1 MEFVSRDSLVEEIT
15 GIKKDYMA
23 WDSAKQTI
31 ANIDNALRKIS
42 SYNDTI
48 GIPDFNK
55 DSYIKR
61 MSVIY
66 NDFNLRSVIYKLGRG
81 EKLSKE
87 EDLLLLNF
95 AKEYADNPILYKIYN
110 KREESILAE
119 ELTIKFDEIH
129 SDITNLMM
137 LTDGLIYEHRL
148 RIAECLRE
156 DILELIEVYETQI
169 QVEQEATKKLMDM
182 INRHIDRDVKEYKE
196 KNNYPIKRKR

>member
-15 GIKKDYMA
+15 GIKKDDMA

-110 KREESILAE
+110 KREESI
-119 ELTIKFDEIH
+119 
-129 SDITNLMM
+129 
-137 LTDGLIYEHRL
+137 
-148 RIAECLRE
+148 
-156 DILELIEVYETQI
+156 
-169 QVEQEATKKLMDM
+169 
-182 INRHIDRDVKEYKE
+182 
-196 KNNYPIKRKR
+196 

>member
-15 GIKKDYMA
+15 GIKKDDMA

-66 NDFNLRSVIYKLGRG
+66 KLGRE

-137 LTDGLIYEHRL
+137 LTDGLIYKHRL

>member
-15 GIKKDYMA
+15 GIKKDDMA

-66 NDFNLRSVIYKLGRG
+66 NDFNLRSVIYKLGE
-81 EKLSKE
+81 EK
-87 EDLLLLNF
+87 
-95 AKEYADNPILYKIYN
+95 
-110 KREESILAE
+110 
-119 ELTIKFDEIH
+119 TIKGRRSI
-129 SDITNLMM
+129 IT
-137 LTDGLIYEHRL
+137 
-148 RIAECLRE
+148 
-156 DILELIEVYETQI
+156 
-169 QVEQEATKKLMDM
+169 
-182 INRHIDRDVKEYKE
+182 
-196 KNNYPIKRKR
+196 

>member
-15 GIKKDYMA
+15 GIKKDDMA

-61 MSVIY
+61 M
-66 NDFNLRSVIYKLGRG
+66 SVIYKLGRG

-137 LTDGLIYEHRL
+137 LTDGLIYKHRL

>member
-15 GIKKDYMA
+15 GIKKDDMA

-48 GIPDFNK
+48 GIPDF
-55 DSYIKR
+55 
-61 MSVIY
+61 
-66 NDFNLRSVIYKLGRG
+66 
-81 EKLSKE
+81 
-87 EDLLLLNF
+87 
-95 AKEYADNPILYKIYN
+95 YN

-137 LTDGLIYEHRL
+137 LTDGLIYKHRL

>member
-15 GIKKDYMA
+15 GIKKDDMA

-137 LTDGLIYEHRL
+137 LTDGLIYKHRL
-148 RIAECLRE
+148 RIA
-156 DILELIEVYETQI
+156 
-169 QVEQEATKKLMDM
+169 
-182 INRHIDRDVKEYKE
+182 
-196 KNNYPIKRKR
+196 

>member
-15 GIKKDYMA
+15 GIKKDDMA

-66 NDFNLRSVIYKLGRG
+66 NDFNLRSVIYKLGE
-81 EKLSKE
+81 EKNYQRK
-87 EDLLLLNF
+87 
-95 AKEYADNPILYKIYN
+95 KIYYYLILQ
-110 KREESILAE
+110 KSMQIIRYFIKSI
-119 ELTIKFDEIH
+119 I
-129 SDITNLMM
+129 
-137 LTDGLIYEHRL
+137 
-148 RIAECLRE
+148 
-156 DILELIEVYETQI
+156 
-169 QVEQEATKKLMDM
+169 
-182 INRHIDRDVKEYKE
+182 KE
-196 KNNYPIKRKR
+196 KSLF

>member
-15 GIKKDYMA
+15 GIKKDDMA

-55 DSYIKR
+55 DSY
-61 MSVIY
+61 
-66 NDFNLRSVIYKLGRG
+66 LRSVIYKLGRG

-137 LTDGLIYEHRL
+137 LTDGLIYKHRL